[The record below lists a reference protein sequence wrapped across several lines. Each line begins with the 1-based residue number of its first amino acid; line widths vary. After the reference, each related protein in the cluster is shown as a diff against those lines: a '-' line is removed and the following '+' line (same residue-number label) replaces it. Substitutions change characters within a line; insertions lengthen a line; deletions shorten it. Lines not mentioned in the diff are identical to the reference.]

1 MWQRAGQGRLDVT
14 FIRVGGSLLRGRVV
28 PAIQAARD
36 HHEILVRA
44 RTDRKMVLP
53 RPGRQREVP
62 VGLRV

>member
-36 HHEILVRA
+36 HHENI
-44 RTDRKMVLP
+44 
-53 RPGRQREVP
+53 GQSQN
-62 VGLRV
+62 